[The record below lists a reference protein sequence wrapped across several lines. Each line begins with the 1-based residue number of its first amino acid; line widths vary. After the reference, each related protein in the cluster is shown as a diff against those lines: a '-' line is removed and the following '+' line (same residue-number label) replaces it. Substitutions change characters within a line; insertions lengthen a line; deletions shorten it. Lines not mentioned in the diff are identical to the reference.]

1 MKALVII
8 AILAI
13 AGSVTWFVLSPTQG
27 SKKDADPVKSFHVFE
42 ESFLNNLQQGLD
54 RRKDIPT
61 AIDGK
66 DYTMTVKSDAF
77 ATGEDVRK
85 TDSLTQPYS
94 ATLSAYMHVVL
105 STPEG
110 VYARFDCTVPL
121 TFDYHA
127 ESGWS
132 LDLTNVQAQIANR
145 AGETVS
151 SPDFDFF
158 GLGGRVIKDTLFTSG
173 SKAMFQPFMSG
184 ASK

>member
-8 AILAI
+8 VLLAI
-13 AGSVTWFVLSPTQG
+13 AGSVTWFVLSPAHGPKQ
-27 SKKDADPVKSFHVFE
+27 DADPVKSFHAFE
-42 ESFLNNLQQGLD
+42 ESFLKNLQQGFD
-54 RRKDIPT
+54 SRKDIP
-61 AIDGK
+61 AEIDGK
-66 DYTMTVKSDAF
+66 DYTMTVKSDHF

-85 TDSLTQPYS
+85 TDSLTQPYN
-94 ATLSAYMHVVL
+94 ATLSVYMHVVL

-132 LDLTNVQAQIANR
+132 LDLNNVQAQIANH
-145 AGETVS
+145 AGETVR
-151 SPDFDFF
+151 SPDFVFF
-158 GLGGRVIKDTLFTSG
+158 GPGGRIIKDTLFASG